1 MKISTLH
8 KIARTIHASRRIIE
22 KRSSRE
28 MTEAL
33 EWAAGE
39 AKTQREAA
47 FLIMTEVFDMID
59 DDDEDRR
66 KIDSI
71 LSEFP
76 GEWQPAREGIPA

>member
-1 MKISTLH
+1 
-8 KIARTIHASRRIIE
+8 
-22 KRSSRE
+22 